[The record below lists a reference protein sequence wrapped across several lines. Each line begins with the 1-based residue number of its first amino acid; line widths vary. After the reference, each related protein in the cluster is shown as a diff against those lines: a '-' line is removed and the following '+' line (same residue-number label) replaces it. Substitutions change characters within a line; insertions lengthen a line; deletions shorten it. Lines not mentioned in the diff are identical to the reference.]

1 MSKSNKKNSFTI
13 EVDSTELSPAH
24 MRMLRTFNGL
34 MVELLSTK
42 SETDYFNQSAEVLR
56 ICASLIQQASFIEQ
70 GKEMNNIPY
79 SSQVLEFSMDIL
91 QEHMQKANV
100 TNWDN

>member
-1 MSKSNKKNSFTI
+1 MSKSTKKSSITI
-13 EVDSTELSPAH
+13 EIDSTGLSPAH
-24 MRMLRTFNGL
+24 LRMIRTFNGL
-34 MVELLSTK
+34 MVDLLSTK
-42 SETDYFNQSAEVLR
+42 SETEYLNQSAEVLR

-70 GKEMNNIPY
+70 GKETCKIPY
-79 SSQVLEFSMDIL
+79 SEQVLEYSMDVL